1 LFYTIGGKLKMS
13 LVFTFFGSLWGIVTN
28 LVVALF
34 SGLLLLVIIAIALG
48 IAAFVASIIKNNEK
62 ERFNKEEAL
71 KAQEEN

>member
-1 LFYTIGGKLKMS
+1 MS
-13 LVFTFFGSLWGIVTN
+13 LVFTFFSSLWNVATN
-28 LVVALF
+28 LIVALF